1 MSTRRR
7 PTSSS
12 TLPKLLIAILVV
24 AVLGIAGYAIAS
36 SQGWFDSQVLAAKPS
51 REGKVAIP
59 RSLVP
64 LKAFQKVSRDAVYD
78 RELGDDSY
86 FWLPKATVEQNP
98 DWITSADQIIN
109 RVMAHDKGADY
120 VFKKSDLLPVGSSTG
135 IAGGVPPGK
144 QGFFLEVDEIPG
156 LRFLKQGDHFDLLA
170 SLPKESEESTSEY
183 GLLMGGIKAR
193 GNKVIPVN
201 GVRLLVNGGQMIALT
216 TDRQMTTQG
225 GLELDADK
233 RNRTEKVAIAIDPE
247 EAVPLTQALGEK
259 LQIHMTASS
268 GQDNEASLVEDQL
281 VGRIPFPANALEIEA
296 FSAIKASDLAEPV
309 GGELRQYYFQPGDA
323 KDDWIS
329 QASDLIGRVVARDI
343 EPGYIFSESDFLP
356 EDSLLKSVAAFQAIS
371 REDLVGGAA
380 SPVVGAVAARDL
392 KAGHQIAPGDLLS
405 EQGILRD
412 VEPYQ
417 QLAAEDLVQGFQ
429 SPFLGRIAAYELKAG
444 RELDESLLFPVGSRP
459 GISAGIP
466 AGRVAVSVK
475 TDAVKG
481 LSDVVMSDRIDLIES
496 SSVDLQKSLSG
507 VEISAALLAGNQR
520 DFNQVIV
527 TNANVV
533 RKLQDQVVLAVRV
546 DEVSELVKSLARKG
560 QIIAVAR
567 PDRVEKEIDTVPP
580 GDEIEIQSDVNP
592 LQEITV
598 TKLIVG
604 GKKSAKAF
612 RRGNDE

>member
-1 MSTRRR
+1 MSTRR

-24 AVLGIAGYAIAS
+24 AVLGIAGYAVAS
-36 SQGWFDSQVLAAKPS
+36 SQGWFDSQVADAKPS
-51 REGKVAIP
+51 REGMIAIP
-59 RSLVP
+59 RSLAP
-64 LKAFQKVSRDAVYD
+64 LKAFEQVRRDAVFD
-78 RELGDDSY
+78 RELGDESY
-86 FWLPKATVEQNP
+86 FWLPKATVERNP
-98 DWITSADQIIN
+98 GWVTSVDQIIN
-109 RVMAHDKGADY
+109 RVMARDKGADY
-120 VFKKSDLLPVGSSTG
+120 VFKKSDFLPVGSSTG
-135 IAGGVPPGK
+135 IAGGVPAGK

-193 GNKVIPVN
+193 GDKVIPVN
-201 GVRLLVNGGQMIALT
+201 GVRLLVKGGQMIALT

-259 LQIHMTASS
+259 LQIHMTANS
-268 GQDNEASLVEDQL
+268 GQDNDASLLEDQL

-323 KDDWIS
+323 NDGWIS

-356 EDSLLKSVAAFQAIS
+356 EGSLLKSVEAFQTIS
-371 REDLVGGAA
+371 REDLVGAGAA
-380 SPVVGAVAARDL
+380 EFVGSVAARDL
-392 KAGHQIAPGDLLS
+392 IAGHQITPGDLLP
-405 EQGILRD
+405 ENGVLRD
-412 VEPYQ
+412 VEPYH
-417 QLAAEDLVQGFQ
+417 QLGAEDLVQGLQ
-429 SPFLGRIAAYELKAG
+429 SPFMGRITAYQLKAG

-475 TDAVKG
+475 TDAVRG
-481 LSDVVMSDRIDLIES
+481 LNDLVMSDRIDLIES

-507 VEISAALLAGNQR
+507 VEISAALLTGNQQ

-527 TNANVV
+527 SNARVV
-533 RKLQDQVVLAVRV
+533 RKLEDQVVLAVRV
-546 DEVSELVKSLARKG
+546 DEVSGLVKSLARQG
-560 QIIAVAR
+560 QMIAVAR
-567 PDRVEKEIDTVPP
+567 PDRVGVEMDVELP

-592 LQEITV
+592 LQKITV
-598 TKLIVG
+598 TKLIMG